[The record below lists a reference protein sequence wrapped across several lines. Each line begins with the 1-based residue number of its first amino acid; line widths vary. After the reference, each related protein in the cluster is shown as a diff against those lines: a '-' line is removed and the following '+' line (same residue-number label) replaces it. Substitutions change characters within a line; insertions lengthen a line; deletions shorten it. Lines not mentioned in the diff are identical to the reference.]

1 MTTITL
7 KKLPSG
13 ISGLDLLAGG
23 GVPENRTTL
32 VSGTAGSGKT
42 LLAAQFLTEGI
53 RSYDEA
59 GVFVTFEETPED
71 IRRNVQSL
79 DWEVERYE
87 HDGTWRFIDASF
99 DPGRDAAVVGEYDF
113 GALLARIEHAVR
125 SVGATRVV
133 LDSIGA
139 VFARFHD
146 PGSVR
151 TELLRIAAGLRAMGV
166 TSLMT
171 AERRTDFGDVA
182 RFGVEEFVADNV
194 IVLRNA
200 LEEENRRRTV
210 EILKFR
216 GADHRSGQFPFTI
229 QPGEGLVVIALA
241 GLELTQPSTN
251 TRVTSGNDG
260 LDTMCGG
267 GYFRDSVVLVS
278 GATGTGKTLMATE
291 FLAGGVAQEERSII
305 FALEESRDQLFRNA
319 AGWGYDF
326 AALEAK
332 GLLRVVCAYPETMS
346 LEDHL
351 VLMKNQIDEFRPHRI
366 AVDSLSALER
376 VANLRSFREFIIG
389 LTSHIKHRQMAGFLT
404 STSGSLLG
412 GPTITEG
419 HISTLTDAIILLRY
433 VEMFGEIRRGLAVLK
448 MRGSPHDTR
457 IHEYTID
464 GDGLHLRAPYR
475 NVVGILAG
483 TPSHVPSHELDEVA
497 SMFGG
502 DSISNTHVG
511 MTDPDP
517 FGG

>member
-151 TELLRIAAGLRAMGV
+151 TELLRIAAG
-166 TSLMT
+166 
-171 AERRTDFGDVA
+171 
-182 RFGVEEFVADNV
+182 
-194 IVLRNA
+194 
-200 LEEENRRRTV
+200 
-210 EILKFR
+210 
-216 GADHRSGQFPFTI
+216 
-229 QPGEGLVVIALA
+229 
-241 GLELTQPSTN
+241 
-251 TRVTSGNDG
+251 
-260 LDTMCGG
+260 CGPW
-267 GYFRDSVVLVS
+267 
-278 GATGTGKTLMATE
+278 
-291 FLAGGVAQEERSII
+291 
-305 FALEESRDQLFRNA
+305 ES
-319 AGWGYDF
+319 
-326 AALEAK
+326 
-332 GLLRVVCAYPETMS
+332 P
-346 LEDHL
+346 
-351 VLMKNQIDEFRPHRI
+351 
-366 AVDSLSALER
+366 
-376 VANLRSFREFIIG
+376 
-389 LTSHIKHRQMAGFLT
+389 
-404 STSGSLLG
+404 
-412 GPTITEG
+412 
-419 HISTLTDAIILLRY
+419 
-433 VEMFGEIRRGLAVLK
+433 
-448 MRGSPHDTR
+448 
-457 IHEYTID
+457 
-464 GDGLHLRAPYR
+464 
-475 NVVGILAG
+475 
-483 TPSHVPSHELDEVA
+483 A
-497 SMFGG
+497 S
-502 DSISNTHVG
+502 
-511 MTDPDP
+511 
-517 FGG
+517 